1 MNNKD
6 KKITYLLITALALAI
21 LLALLALLR
30 IESLTTKHIRPISSD
45 TVNPPGSSVKIG
57 ASKEKIL
64 PSSQSLSK

>member
-6 KKITYLLITALALAI
+6 KKITYLLMAIAAGLI

-30 IESLTTKHIRPISSD
+30 TESLTTKDIRPISSD

-57 ASKEKIL
+57 NT
-64 PSSQSLSK
+64 Q

>member
-6 KKITYLLITALALAI
+6 RKITYLLIIALALAI

-30 IESLTTKHIRPISSD
+30 IESLTTKDIRPISSD

-57 ASKEKIL
+57 ASKEKT
-64 PSSQSLSK
+64 Q